1 MNTKNLL
8 AWFNGLK
15 IGGYLRE
22 LSIVI
27 IGVAVTLYAGGVI
40 SNIQEKKDLDLQL
53 TAIYT
58 EMEENSRRLDA
69 IIEYHREHDLLS
81 KYLLKVAKNVEAY
94 NNDSIIKYDKVLS
107 TTTNF
112 SYKKGAFDMF
122 VNSGAMKLLSDR
134 KQLLEIT
141 ECYAML
147 EAFKHDTDLFFE
159 LKTQILSETFR
170 LDRKQIFNNEHY
182 DLREPQ
188 WNSKFNFHMLYNGLE
203 ESAVMVKQEL
213 EKALSKQKY
222 TRN

>member
-1 MNTKNLL
+1 MNRKNLL
-8 AWFNGLK
+8 AWFRRLQ
-15 IGGYLRE
+15 IGNYARE
-22 LSIVI
+22 LSVVI
-27 IGVAVTLYAGGVI
+27 IGVAITLYAGDIINNVK
-40 SNIQEKKDLDLQL
+40 EKKDLDLQL

-58 EMEENSRRLDA
+58 EMEENSKRLDD
-69 IIEYHREHDLLS
+69 IIDYHKEHDLLS
-81 KYLLKVAKNVEAY
+81 KYLFKVVEDPEMY
-94 NNDSIIKYDKVLS
+94 NEDSIAKYDRVLS

-147 EAFKHDTDLFFE
+147 EAFKHDTDLFFD

-170 LDRKQIFNNEHY
+170 LDRNQIFNKKGT
-182 DLREPQ
+182 DLRDPE
-188 WNSKFNFHMLYNGLE
+188 WNIKFNFHLLYNGLE
-203 ESAVMVKQEL
+203 ESAIMVKKEL

-222 TRN
+222 TRD